1 MIKNKKQLQS
11 SLTKIYSEIE
21 KLLET
26 DYILDYK
33 NDQEY
38 VEEVRDVDVT
48 FLNILEDLEEVY
60 NKIIPNSKS

>member
-60 NKIIPNSKS
+60 NKIVPNSKS

>member
-21 KLLET
+21 KLFET